1 MLLVVV
7 IVDRKV
13 LCILGFEIW
22 VFLVVDFI
30 EVLFSN
36 KSWLVFKWLELC

>member
-7 IVDRKV
+7 IVLRKV

-22 VFLVVDFI
+22 VFLVDFI